1 VNYAPVLCWAGLV
14 PVSDRSEQLRQAA
27 AECLRRARDTRDD
40 PGARAALLI
49 LARKSL
55 ELADSLAEKNRN
67 TVALNLNDHTP
78 HFSGACNISKSDRG
92 T

>member
-1 VNYAPVLCWAGLV
+1 
-14 PVSDRSEQLRQAA
+14 
-27 AECLRRARDTRDD
+27 LRRARDTVDD

-67 TVALNLNDHTP
+67 TVALDLSDHTP
-78 HFSGACNISKSDRG
+78 HVGGACNISKSDRG